1 MPESR
6 QLPPHLLDIKSH
18 IDSHGFGCA
27 IVDDHVA
34 IGVCEKCGEDGR
46 IIEGIKRVKSFDESC
61 EVLRCACGNPSGEG

>member
-1 MPESR
+1 MPASR

-34 IGVCEKCGEDGR
+34 IGVCENCGEDGR
-46 IIEGIKRVKSFDESC
+46 VKEAIKRVKSFGESC
-61 EVLRCACGNPSGEG
+61 EALGCACGRPANES